1 MQNFFFAIFFQNR
14 IKIGL
19 IFYNE
24 QKFHSSSMIFWTFKN
39 PLDKKFF
46 FQAQNFDCHRC
57 RLTLGPKITLE
68 VWFHNREA
76 GGIFLGGYGEKW
88 LKRCWHP
95 PSPLPKSVI
104 SISCVESIAF
114 LTLYP
119 FFHLFNQKLCNFL
132 YSQNMR

>member
-1 MQNFFFAIFFQNR
+1 MLPKCFEEKKKDLYKKGDKIRSIDDGKKNCNIFQNK
-14 IKIGL
+14 ITIGL
-19 IFYNE
+19 VFDSE

-76 GGIFLGGYGEKW
+76 GGIFLWGYGEKW
-88 LKRCWHP
+88 LKRC
-95 PSPLPKSVI
+95 
-104 SISCVESIAF
+104 
-114 LTLYP
+114 
-119 FFHLFNQKLCNFL
+119 
-132 YSQNMR
+132 